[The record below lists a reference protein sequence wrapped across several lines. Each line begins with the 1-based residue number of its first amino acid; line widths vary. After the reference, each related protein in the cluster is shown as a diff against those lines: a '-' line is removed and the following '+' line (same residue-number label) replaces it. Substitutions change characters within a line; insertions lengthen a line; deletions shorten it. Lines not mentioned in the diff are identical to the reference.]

1 MDANRDLQTH
11 LLGTQAGPER
21 AVPDLWQVVREPS
34 VHTTADTLGHRAKRP
49 SIHRLPVRGDNRPAQ
64 TRIPAND
71 PKRQGQITIE
81 GIAYQT
87 VDISLDAEARS
98 YVMAL
103 GHLQAPVVVA
113 GNDHWSGFRP
123 DRIKTLATAA

>member
-71 PKRQGQITIE
+71 PKRQGQINKA
-81 GIAYQT
+81 GISYQV
-87 VDISLDAEARS
+87 VDITEDATARD
-98 YVMAL
+98 YVMSL
-103 GHLQAPVVVA
+103 GYLQAPVVVT
-113 GNDHWSGFRP
+113 GDTHFSGFRP
-123 DRIKTLATAA
+123 DRLKALAA